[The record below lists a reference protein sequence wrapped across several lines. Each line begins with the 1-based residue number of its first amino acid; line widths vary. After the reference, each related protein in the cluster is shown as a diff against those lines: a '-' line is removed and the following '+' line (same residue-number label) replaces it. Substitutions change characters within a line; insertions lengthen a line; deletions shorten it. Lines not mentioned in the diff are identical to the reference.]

1 MMYTCGRGRAAAL
14 ILALVAVVALSALT
28 FLSTER
34 TGAPEQDLRA
44 STLQVGAAPV
54 AVIADLP
61 DSVSN
66 GTQKTLSA
74 GESYDPDGY
83 IVSWLWTLEYGD
95 TVEHL
100 DQETEVYQ
108 FVTPGLYKIRLTVTD
123 NASNTGVDFTAVYSV
138 VDADSDG
145 MPDWWEVKH
154 FDGISTSPTW
164 DPDEDGYTNFEEY
177 VHGTDPF
184 EFDAAEG
191 EGLLEQYW
199 RELAIVASA
208 IAVASVL
215 VYRHQRRR
223 RKEAEHKKVEYAIE
237 IQRALDED

>member
-1 MMYTCGRGRAAAL
+1 M
-14 ILALVAVVALSALT
+14 VALSALT
-28 FLSTER
+28 FASIAR
-34 TGAPEQDLRA
+34 TGVPEPDMRA
-44 STLQVGAAPV
+44 STLQVGEAPV
-54 AVIADLP
+54 AVIAELP

-74 GESYDPDGY
+74 GESYDPDGH
-83 IVSWLWTLEYGD
+83 IVSWLWTLEFGD
-95 TVEHL
+95 SVEYL

-108 FVTPGLYKIRLTVTD
+108 FVMPGLYKIRLTVTD

-138 VDADSDG
+138 VDSDSDG
-145 MPDWWEVKH
+145 MPDWWEVKY

-164 DPDEDGYTNFEEY
+164 DPDKDGYTNFEEY

-184 EFDAAEG
+184 VFDAAEG
-191 EGLLEQYW
+191 EGFLEQHW
-199 RELAIVASA
+199 MGLTIAAGA

-215 VYRHQRRR
+215 LYLRQRRR
-223 RKEAEHKKVEYAIE
+223 RKEAEHRKVEYAIE